1 MSESQIMSPAPGEWE
16 MFPVKIVDH
25 VNGKKALSANVDL
38 VLFLLTHEILLVLS
52 ETSLRYEP
60 RGRLEKGMKCNI
72 MACLC
77 CLNTEYQLSRRSL

>member
-38 VLFLLTHEILLVLS
+38 VLFLLTHEI
-52 ETSLRYEP
+52 
-60 RGRLEKGMKCNI
+60 
-72 MACLC
+72 
-77 CLNTEYQLSRRSL
+77 

>member
-38 VLFLLTHEILLVLS
+38 VLFLSNQECAFLLNIAYIKYVLLS
-52 ETSLRYEP
+52 IQ
-60 RGRLEKGMKCNI
+60 GMI
-72 MACLC
+72 VV
-77 CLNTEYQLSRRSL
+77 